1 MMCAC
6 DEKIGRRH
14 LPHQLECGVELRTQ
28 RRVHVTSGFQ
38 PAVCRQCRGLP
49 VQAHPKAEI
58 YRRTSK
64 IRRYYWREL
73 AFAVLERFAEWSV
86 SSDAVGKSDAQRAE
100 QRKRIEEAVL
110 QELKVLHSTTPK
122 YQFKERSG
130 AAILEEC
137 KVKIVDLKANYLRN
151 KGDKSAAVLDV
162 TEPCSVEEFAAQHF
176 KRAGFET
183 VALESAPFHVLFGVY
198 MWLVIQDPDDP
209 RVRVVSFGDRC
220 FYDQRLPGEL
230 IWTSLPEDFGTFGYG
245 CRRAKAIVKHLST
258 IIEDRTE
265 LQWLFDYW
273 LSPSEGLRQ
282 YLWAHRQESIEAAR
296 KVVDIIPPPVLKT
309 LLRYLTRNFWGRY
322 LGWPDLLLYRADG
335 WFLAE
340 IKSSGDRLRKNQK
353 RWIEDNH
360 RYLHLPVKLV
370 KIHKQGVKDC

>member
-1 MMCAC
+1 M
-6 DEKIGRRH
+6 
-14 LPHQLECGVELRTQ
+14 
-28 RRVHVTSGFQ
+28 
-38 PAVCRQCRGLP
+38 
-49 VQAHPKAEI
+49 
-58 YRRTSK
+58 
-64 IRRYYWREL
+64 
-73 AFAVLERFAEWSV
+73 
-86 SSDAVGKSDAQRAE
+86 
-100 QRKRIEEAVL
+100 
-110 QELKVLHSTTPK
+110 KVLHSTTPK

-151 KGDKSAAVLDV
+151 KGGKSAAVLDG

-209 RVRVVSFGDRC
+209 RVRVVFFGDRC
-220 FYDQRLPGEL
+220 FYDQRLSGEL

-282 YLWAHRQESIEAAR
+282 SLWAHRQELIEAAR
-296 KVVDIIPPPVLKT
+296 KVVDIIPPLVLKT
-309 LLRYLTRNFWGRY
+309 LLRYLTRSLSPQLCWG
-322 LGWPDLLLYRADG
+322 D
-335 WFLAE
+335 
-340 IKSSGDRLRKNQK
+340 
-353 RWIEDNH
+353 
-360 RYLHLPVKLV
+360 
-370 KIHKQGVKDC
+370 